1 MDLKSNPKEPLIRA
15 YQILKFTPEEITE
28 ALGDL
33 AGLQQLA
40 AATELLKDLT
50 EEEAKDLTTR
60 FAALPEDEKKKE
72 IEAIAQKRMA
82 NGDFKAKAQAA
93 VGKVLA
99 DHVVYLK
106 TRGDD
111 TQKAQIAQELTGV

>member
-1 MDLKSNPKEPLIRA
+1 MNPQSNLKESLAKA

-40 AATELLKDLT
+40 VAAELLKDLS
-50 EEEAKDLTTR
+50 EEETKDLNTR
-60 FAALPEDEKKKE
+60 FAAMPEDEKKKE
-72 IEAIAQKRMA
+72 IAAIAQKRQ
-82 NGDFKAKAQAA
+82 GSDEFKAKAKAA
-93 VGKVLA
+93 AEKVLA
-99 DHVVYLK
+99 DHVAYLK

-111 TQKAQIAQELTGV
+111 AQKAQIAQALAGI